1 MSDPQ
6 AKLTLLQTLDA
17 VVYALNVVP
26 NTRLLAC
33 PYGVKNTYALV
44 KLVEE
49 HKRWAEE
56 NKEDADL

>member
-1 MSDPQ
+1 MPNPE

-17 VVYALNVVP
+17 VCYALNVIP

-33 PYGVKNTYALV
+33 PHDIKNTYALV